1 MRKLFAFL
9 CALLLVGCSSL
20 PWTTQ
25 HTYTDSDGNTYIGDW
40 KYGMAN
46 GLGTMNYADGVTYTG
61 AFKDDKPNGLG
72 TVTFPDGDTYTGEF
86 KDGKANGQ
94 GPEY

>member
-9 CALLLVGCSSL
+9 CALLLVACSSL

-25 HTYTDSDGNTYIGDW
+25 HTDTDSAGTTYIGEW
-40 KYGMAN
+40 
-46 GLGTMNYADGVTYTG
+46 
-61 AFKDDKPNGLG
+61 
-72 TVTFPDGDTYTGEF
+72 

-94 GPEY
+94 GTLQYTDGDTYIGEFKGNHFHGQGTYTYADGTVAFTGEWKDGKPAP

>member
-25 HTYTDSDGNTYIGDW
+25 HTHTDANGITYTGQW

-46 GLGTMNYADGVTYTG
+46 GQGTMTSADGNNTYTG
-61 AFKDDKPNGLG
+61 AFKD
-72 TVTFPDGDTYTGEF
+72 GERV
-86 KDGKANGQ
+86 
-94 GPEY
+94 P

>member
-46 GLGTMNYADGVTYTG
+46 GLGTKTSSDGDTYTGEWKGGKPTGQGTVTHPDGTTYTG
-61 AFKDDKPNGLG
+61 AFKD
-72 TVTFPDGDTYTGEF
+72 GERV
-86 KDGKANGQ
+86 
-94 GPEY
+94 P

>member
-9 CALLLVGCSSL
+9 CALLLVGCSFL

-25 HTYTDSDGNTYIGDW
+25 HTHTDADGDTYIGDW

-46 GLGTMNYADGVTYTG
+46 GQGTLTYADGTTYTG
-61 AFKDDKPNGLG
+61 AFKD
-72 TVTFPDGDTYTGEF
+72 GE
-86 KDGKANGQ
+86 
-94 GPEY
+94 PVP

>member
-20 PWTTQ
+20 PRTTQ

-72 TVTFPDGDTYTGEF
+72 TVTFPEGDTYTGEF

>member
-20 PWTTQ
+20 PRTTQ

-46 GLGTMNYADGVTYTG
+46 GLGTMNYADGATYTG
-61 AFKDDKPNGLG
+61 AFKDGKFNGKG
-72 TVTFPDGDTYTGEF
+72 TMTYPDGGKDTGEW
-86 KDGKANGQ
+86 KDGK
-94 GPEY
+94 PVP